1 MMAVLRMIVALAAT
15 ALVATALVGGW
26 VEFSSIGHRT
36 SGRYVPMPS
45 AGSAVVLD
53 TATGQLCQP
62 RLAAGLDGLPICGGK

>member
-15 ALVATALVGGW
+15 ALAGA
-26 VEFSSIGHRT
+26 EFSSIVHRT

-62 RLAAGLDGLPICGGK
+62 RLAAGSDGLPICGGK